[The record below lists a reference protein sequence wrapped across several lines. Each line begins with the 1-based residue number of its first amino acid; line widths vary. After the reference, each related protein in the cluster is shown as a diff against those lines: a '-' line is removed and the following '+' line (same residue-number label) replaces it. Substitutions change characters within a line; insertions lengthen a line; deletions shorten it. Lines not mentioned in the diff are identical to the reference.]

1 MPTEPLADPD
11 PHHARRLMSVAQMY
25 YIQSET
31 MEAIAHQI
39 GVSRSTVSRLLKE
52 ARDTGLVQVRIVDPA
67 KPLNHVA
74 EQFARRFGVRAH
86 LVRVRPGASHL
97 FRLDQVSKL
106 AADLLSRWVSD
117 GDVVGIAWG
126 TTVESIA
133 RHLHQ
138 RTLSGVTI
146 TGLNGGANH
155 QTTGLP
161 YTGSI
166 LARFA
171 WAFDGQEQL
180 FALPAFFDD
189 PTTRAA
195 MWRERSTRHMLS
207 VRSGCRI
214 ALFGVGSLDSDLQ
227 SHVYAANYLSDEDLA
242 QLRRDRVVGDVCTV
256 MLRSDGSWRDIPMN
270 QRATGMTPNELRTI
284 PKRLCVVAGKSKVA
298 PLLGALRLGV
308 MTDLVIDEETARE
321 TLRRVDAPT
330 N

>member
-1 MPTEPLADPD
+1 MPMEPLTDPD
-11 PHHARRLMSVAQMY
+11 PEHTRRLMSVAQMY

-52 ARDTGLVQVRIVDPA
+52 ARDIGLVQVRIADPA
-67 KPLNHVA
+67 TPLTHVA
-74 EQFARRFGVRAH
+74 EQFARRFRVRTH

-97 FRLDQVSKL
+97 FRLDQVSKF
-106 AADLLSRWVSD
+106 AADLLSRWVSSD
-117 GDVVGIAWG
+117 DIVGIAWG
-126 TTVESIA
+126 TTVEAVA
-133 RHLHQ
+133 RHLRQHP
-138 RTLSGVTI
+138 LSGVTV

-171 WAFDGQEQL
+171 QAFDGQEQI

-189 PTTRAA
+189 PATRAA
-195 MWRERSTRHMLS
+195 MWKERSTRHMLS
-207 VRSGCRI
+207 VRTACRI

-227 SHVYAANYLSDEDLA
+227 SHVYSANYLSDEDLA
-242 QLRRDRVVGDVCTV
+242 ELRRDHVVGDVCTV
-256 MLRSDGSWRDIPMN
+256 MLRRDGSWRDIPLN
-270 QRATGMTPNELRTI
+270 RRATGMTPDELRTI
-284 PKRLCVVAGKSKVA
+284 PKRLCVVAGTSKIA
-298 PLLGALRLGV
+298 PLLGALRAGA

-321 TLRRVDAPT
+321 TLRRIEKPPR
-330 N
+330 